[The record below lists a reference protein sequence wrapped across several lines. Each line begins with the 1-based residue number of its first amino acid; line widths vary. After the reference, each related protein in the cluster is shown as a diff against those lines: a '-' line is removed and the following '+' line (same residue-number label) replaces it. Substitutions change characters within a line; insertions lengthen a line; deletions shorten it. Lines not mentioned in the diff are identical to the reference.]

1 LRETKLIIIAFSKD
15 QLTSFFRIVL
25 LMLAGEGVF
34 LLPFLLARIFRPT
47 FLAVFEISNFELGS
61 LYSIYGVIAL
71 ISYLF
76 GGAIADRFPPR
87 KLMASALL
95 MTAAGGL
102 IMAQFPSFTT
112 LQILY
117 GYWGFSTIFLF
128 WAAMIKATRNWGGL
142 NQQGRAFGYLEGGRG
157 IVAALIGAVGVLIFA
172 LLIPDDVI
180 SASFSERQTAFRW
193 VILATSAMVALVGLL
208 VLFFLKEEESEEAE
222 TDELK
227 ADTSWKTILKVMQLP
242 SVRLLIL
249 IVLCA
254 YCGYKVTDI
263 LSLYA
268 AEIMLFD
275 EVDAAKVG
283 SFQMYLRPLV
293 CISIGFFADRSSSAL
308 WLVRGFVLLLLGAI
322 LFASG
327 WVTVPH
333 NAFFVLSIIITGIG
347 TYGLRTLYFAAV
359 KEGHIPYAVTGTAV
373 GIISVI
379 GYTPDIFMGP
389 VMGILLD
396 NNPGLL
402 GHQLVFLLLAG
413 FAAVGTFA
421 SFRFKKI
428 IDKSQV

>member
-1 LRETKLIIIAFSKD
+1 
-15 QLTSFFRIVL
+15 
-25 LMLAGEGVF
+25 
-34 LLPFLLARIFRPT
+34 
-47 FLAVFEISNFELGS
+47 
-61 LYSIYGVIAL
+61 
-71 ISYLF
+71 
-76 GGAIADRFPPR
+76 
-87 KLMASALL
+87 
-95 MTAAGGL
+95 
-102 IMAQFPSFTT
+102 
-112 LQILY
+112 
-117 GYWGFSTIFLF
+117 
-128 WAAMIKATRNWGGL
+128 
-142 NQQGRAFGYLEGGRG
+142 
-157 IVAALIGAVGVLIFA
+157 
-172 LLIPDDVI
+172 
-180 SASFSERQTAFRW
+180 
-193 VILATSAMVALVGLL
+193 
-208 VLFFLKEEESEEAE
+208 
-222 TDELK
+222 
-227 ADTSWKTILKVMQLP
+227 MQLP

-293 CISIGFFADRSSSAL
+293 CISIGFLADRSSSAL

-327 WVTVPH
+327 WVTAPH
-333 NAFFVLSIIITGIG
+333 NAFFVFSIIITGIG

>member
-1 LRETKLIIIAFSKD
+1 MRETKLTIITTSHHRLA
-15 QLTSFFRIVL
+15 SFFRIVL
-25 LMLAGEGVF
+25 LMLAGESVF
-34 LLPFLLARIFRPT
+34 ILPFLLARIFRPT
-47 FLAVFEISNFELGS
+47 FLAVFDITNFELGS

-71 ISYLF
+71 ISYLY
-76 GGAIADRFPPR
+76 GGALADRYPPR

-95 MTAAGGL
+95 MTAAGGIVL
-102 IMAQFPSFTT
+102 AQFPSFFT
-112 LQILY
+112 LQLLY
-117 GYWGFSTIFLF
+117 GFWGFSTIFLF

-157 IVAALIGAVGVLIFA
+157 IVAASIGAAGVLIFS
-172 LLIPDDVI
+172 LLIPEDVV
-180 SASFSERQTAFRW
+180 SAQFEERQSAFRW
-193 VILATSAMVALVGLL
+193 VIWVTSASVAIVGTLVYL
-208 VLFFLKEEESEEAE
+208 FLKEGESEEAE
-222 TDELK
+222 EDVLK
-227 ADTSWKTILKVMQLP
+227 ADTSWETILRVMQLR

-268 AEIMLFD
+268 AEVMNFD

-283 SFQMYLRPLV
+283 SFQMYLRPIV
-293 CISIGFFADRSSSAL
+293 CISIGFFADRTSSAL
-308 WLVRGFVLLLLGAI
+308 WLVRGFVMLMLGAL

-327 WVTVPH
+327 
-333 NAFFVLSIIITGIG
+333 FVVAPLNSLFILSIIITGVG

-373 GIISVI
+373 GIISVV

-396 NNPGLL
+396 NNPGLP
-402 GHQLVFLLLAG
+402 GHQQVFLLLAA
-413 FAAVGTFA
+413 FATVGTFA
-421 SFRFKKI
+421 SIRFKNFIQKNE
-428 IDKSQV
+428 S

>member
-1 LRETKLIIIAFSKD
+1 MTIITTSHHRLA
-15 QLTSFFRIVL
+15 SFFRIVL
-25 LMLAGEGVF
+25 LMLAGESVF
-34 LLPFLLARIFRPT
+34 ILPFLLARIFRPT
-47 FLAVFEISNFELGS
+47 FLAVFDITNFELGS

-71 ISYLF
+71 ISYLY
-76 GGAIADRFPPR
+76 GGALADRYPPR
-87 KLMASALL
+87 KLMAYALL
-95 MTAAGGL
+95 MTAAGGIVL
-102 IMAQFPSFTT
+102 AQFPSFFT
-112 LQILY
+112 LQLLY
-117 GYWGFSTIFLF
+117 GFWGFSTIFLF

-157 IVAALIGAVGVLIFA
+157 VVAASIGAAGVLIFS
-172 LLIPDDVI
+172 LLIPEDVV
-180 SASFSERQTAFRW
+180 SAQFEERQSAFRW
-193 VILATSAMVALVGLL
+193 VIWVTSASVAIVGTLVYL
-208 VLFFLKEEESEEAE
+208 FLKEGESEEAE
-222 TDELK
+222 EDILK
-227 ADTSWKTILKVMQLP
+227 ADTSWETILRVMQLR

-268 AEIMLFD
+268 ADVMNFD

-283 SFQMYLRPLV
+283 SFQMYLRPIV
-293 CISIGFFADRSSSAL
+293 CISIGFFADRTSSAL
-308 WLVRGFVLLLLGAI
+308 WLVRGFVLLMLGAL

-327 WVTVPH
+327 
-333 NAFFVLSIIITGIG
+333 FVVAPLNSMFILSIVITGVG

-373 GIISVI
+373 GIISVV

-396 NNPGLL
+396 NNPGLV
-402 GHQLVFLLLAG
+402 GHQQVFLLLAA

-421 SFRFKKI
+421 SIRFKNFI
-428 IDKSQV
+428 Q

>member
-1 LRETKLIIIAFSKD
+1 MRETKLILIAFSKD
-15 QLTSFFRIVL
+15 QLASIFRIVL
-25 LMLAGEGVF
+25 LMLAGEGIF

-61 LYSIYGVIAL
+61 LYSIYGVVAL
-71 ISYLF
+71 VSYLF

-87 KLMASALL
+87 KLMATALL

-102 IMAQFPSFTT
+102 IMAQFPSFFA
-112 LQILY
+112 LQLVY

-142 NQQGRAFGYLEGGRG
+142 HQQGRAFGFLEGGRG
-157 IVAALIGAVGVLIFA
+157 IVAASIGAAGVLIFA
-172 LLIPDDVI
+172 LLIPEDVV
-180 SASFSERQTAFRW
+180 SASFHERQTAFRW
-193 VILATSAMVALVGLL
+193 VILVTSGLVALVGLL
-208 VLFFLKEEESEEAE
+208 VLFFLKEEEGEETDE
-222 TDELK
+222 DELK
-227 ADTSWKTILKVMQLP
+227 ADTSWETILRVMQLP

-268 AEIMLFD
+268 AEVMLFD

-283 SFQMYLRPLV
+283 SFQMYLRPLI
-293 CISIGFFADRSSSAL
+293 CISIGFFADRSSSAV
-308 WLVRGFVLLLLGAI
+308 WLVRGFLLLLIGAL

-327 WVTVPH
+327 WVVAPH
-333 NAFFVLSIIITGIG
+333 NAFFFLSIVITGIG

-373 GIISVI
+373 GIISVV

-389 VMGILLD
+389 VMGLLLD
-396 NNPGLL
+396 NNPGLA
-402 GHQLVFLLLAG
+402 GHQLVFLLLTA
-413 FAAVGTFA
+413 FAAIGTFA
-421 SFRFKKI
+421 SIRFKKFVH
-428 IDKSQV
+428 KNEA